1 MGPSGLDD
9 DGPVILGGA
18 FAFLV
23 AFLACG
29 AIYGGRRRLSLVLD
43 PSERGPQKFH
53 AEPVPRV
60 GGIPMFA
67 ALGASVL
74 LFGPAESRMWLL
86 ALLCAA
92 APAFLGGLAED
103 LTKRV
108 SPAHRLLASF
118 VAAALGF
125 VLLDARVTDLELP
138 GSDLLLQ
145 IAVLSFVVTLFAVGG
160 FSHALNIVDGFN
172 GLSGMVALLML
183 GALAAVA
190 AQVGDAEVLWASVFI
205 GGGVLGFLAWNYPK
219 GLVFA
224 GDGGAYLLGFLIA
237 ELAILLAHR
246 NPAVSAWFPAVL
258 LLYPIVETCFSIYRK
273 KILRGQSPAQ
283 PDGVHLHM
291 LVYKRL
297 VRRFSP
303 QAHKWKTN
311 SATSPYLVAVAALS
325 VLPAVAFWNDT
336 PRLQLVAVLFIAF
349 YVWLYWRI
357 VRFKAP
363 RLLVARAARRA
374 GR

>member
-1 MGPSGLDD
+1 M
-9 DGPVILGGA
+9 ILGGA

-29 AIYGGRRRLSLVLD
+29 AIYGGRHRLALALD
-43 PSERGPQKFH
+43 PSDRGPQKFH

-60 GGIPMFA
+60 GGVPMFA
-67 ALGASVL
+67 ALAASVL
-74 LFGPAESRMWLL
+74 VFGPGESRPWLF
-86 ALLCAA
+86 ALVCAA

-108 SPAHRLLASF
+108 SPAHRLLTSF

-125 VLLDARVTDLELP
+125 VLLDARVADLELP
-138 GSDLLLQ
+138 GSDFLLQ

-183 GALAAVA
+183 AALAVVA
-190 AQVGDAEVLWASVFI
+190 ARVGDAEVLWASIFI
-205 GGGVLGFLAWNYPK
+205 GGGVLGFLAWNYPR
-219 GLVFA
+219 GLIFA

-258 LLYPIVETCFSIYRK
+258 LLYPIVETGFSIYRK
-273 KILRGQSPAQ
+273 KVLRGQSPAE

-297 VRRFSP
+297 VRRFSAP
-303 QAHKWKTN
+303 EEKWKTN
-311 SATSPYLVAVAALS
+311 SATSPYLVAIAALS
-325 VLPAVAFWNDT
+325 VLPGVAFWDDT
-336 PRLQLVAVLFIAF
+336 LRLQVVVVAFTAF
-349 YVWLYWRI
+349 YVWFYWRI
-357 VRFKAP
+357 VRFKVP
-363 RLLVARAARRA
+363 RLLVARTARKGQA
-374 GR
+374 